1 MSAINTAVGRD
12 ERQPPHCPLPKF
24 KLRLARPGLGVK
36 RASKPPGGRVIKRKA
51 SGSAPILAAVAPTN
65 APITNPRQT
74 VDPVSAAS
82 PSSSIAWGTDADAPS
97 IVLDDAMEEETT
109 PAAGLPAPGAVA
121 AVAPTDSNTVLLH
134 TVNQMYN
141 ELRALREEVA
151 ASKAAA
157 ASTPALTSPAGTPA
171 LAKKFIYEAMRD
183 LAVVGITLSTILPST
198 PATSQQPATG
208 SHGTGSQ

>member
-1 MSAINTAVGRD
+1 MVPLFARYPPGSAGLNPSSN
-12 ERQPPHCPLPKF
+12 EF

-97 IVLDDAMEEETT
+97 IETT

>member
-1 MSAINTAVGRD
+1 MVPLFARYPPGSAGLNPSSN
-12 ERQPPHCPLPKF
+12 EF